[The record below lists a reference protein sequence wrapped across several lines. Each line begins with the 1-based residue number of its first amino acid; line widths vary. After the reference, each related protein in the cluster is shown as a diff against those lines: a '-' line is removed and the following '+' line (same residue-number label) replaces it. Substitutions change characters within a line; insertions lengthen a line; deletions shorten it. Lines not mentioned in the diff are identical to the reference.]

1 MELIIMQTIKLGDKS
16 LNQGK
21 TKNNPI
27 LVNSIEEIKALKTS
41 IWYKARCL
49 ECGETFVKQLGSDRV
64 KK

>member
-41 IWYKARCL
+41 IWYKAKCL
-49 ECGETFVKQLGSDRV
+49 ECGGNFCKTTGF
-64 KK
+64 